1 MYKCNLLKNIEIEQ
15 EVSMPTINKQAV
27 EELVELLNT
36 HRLQEV
42 EYQQNDLHIKVVA
55 AHAPVQTVVAQP
67 ATAKPAPA
75 EQPASAI
82 PLDKAILAPI
92 VGVAYLS
99 TTPGGEPFVHV
110 GDKVKVG
117 QTLCLIEAMKT
128 FNPIKATRAGTITQI
143 LIEDATPVEY
153 NEPLLIVE

>member
-1 MYKCNLLKNIEIEQ
+1 
-15 EVSMPTINKQAV
+15 MPTINKQAV

-36 HRLQEV
+36 HHLQEV

-55 AHAPVQTVVAQP
+55 AHAPTQPVASQPVVSVAN
-67 ATAKPAPA
+67 AT
-75 EQPASAI
+75 EQPASAL

-99 TTPGGEPFVHV
+99 TTPGGEPLVHV

-128 FNPIKATRAGTITQI
+128 FNPIKATRAGTVTQI